1 MKLRIG
7 DKVRFLNETGDGIVS
22 RIKDKQTVFVEM
34 QDGFEIPYLVSQLVP
49 IHTEL
54 IIDKNADNIELNP
67 DDQTNDAIY
76 LIIEPDH
83 ELLSLVNDYKIY
95 LFNSSSYNILF
106 SYSIKDENYFQTLKH
121 GELGAFQKIILK
133 QVKMPF
139 FKEYSYHKIECLFY
153 KNTHF
158 KTQLP
163 LAEIVNVS
171 PKSLAESK
179 LLKHDEFKFPVYAF
193 LLKEEFLVQE
203 NIDQE
208 LSLIDIAKLKSVKEF
223 NSRVRIS
230 KSNKDYLKQLE
241 KEVDL
246 HITELIENPEGLSN
260 FEMLNIQLEKFE
272 NELDDAIYKNMKKI
286 IFIHGVGNGRLKQ
299 EIVSRLNKTKGVT
312 FQDASY
318 KDYGFGATQVNIL

>member
-1 MKLRIG
+1 
-7 DKVRFLNETGDGIVS
+7 
-22 RIKDKQTVFVEM
+22 
-34 QDGFEIPYLVSQLVP
+34 
-49 IHTEL
+49 
-54 IIDKNADNIELNP
+54 
-67 DDQTNDAIY
+67 
-76 LIIEPDH
+76 
-83 ELLSLVNDYKIY
+83 
-95 LFNSSSYNILF
+95 
-106 SYSIKDENYFQTLKH
+106 
-121 GELGAFQKIILK
+121 
-133 QVKMPF
+133 MPF

-223 NSRVRIS
+223 NSRVKIS
-230 KSNKDYLKQLE
+230 KSNKDYLKLLE

-272 NELDDAIYKNMKKI
+272 NELDDAIHKNMKKI

-299 EIVSRLNKTKGVT
+299 EIISRLNKTKGVT
-312 FQDASY
+312 FQDGSY

>member
-95 LFNSSSYNILF
+95 LFNASSYNILF

-230 KSNKDYLKQLE
+230 KSNKDYLKLLE

>member
-34 QDGFEIPYLVSQLVP
+34 QDGFEIPYLVNQLVP

-230 KSNKDYLKQLE
+230 KSNKDYLKLLE

-272 NELDDAIYKNMKKI
+272 NELDDAIYKNKKKI

>member
-34 QDGFEIPYLVSQLVP
+34 QDGFEIPYLVNQLVP

-230 KSNKDYLKQLE
+230 KSNKDYLKLLE